1 MSPQIPQG
9 ALVVVADGGEARWFT
24 NTGDE
29 AKVVLRQHARTDV
42 QNVDDEGPAG
52 KVPPRTA
59 EAELDEMT
67 FAKQLSQALNDGA
80 LKHEYNHLVLVAD
93 PTTLGRVRPLLHKET
108 QQRLVGDLAKDFTN
122 LPLEDIQR
130 ALS

>member
-1 MSPQIPQG
+1 MSLQIPEN
-9 ALVVVADGGEARWFT
+9 ALVVVVDGAEARWFT
-24 NTGDE
+24 NDGGRDGVT
-29 AKVVLRQHARTDV
+29 LRQHARTEV

-59 EAELDEMT
+59 ESELDEFT
-67 FAKQLSQALNDGA
+67 FAKQVAQALNEGA
-80 LKHEYNHLVLVAD
+80 LKHRYDHLVLVAD
-93 PTTLGRVRPLLHKET
+93 PTTLGRIRPLLHKET
-108 QQRLVGDLAKDFTN
+108 QQRLVGDVAKDLTN